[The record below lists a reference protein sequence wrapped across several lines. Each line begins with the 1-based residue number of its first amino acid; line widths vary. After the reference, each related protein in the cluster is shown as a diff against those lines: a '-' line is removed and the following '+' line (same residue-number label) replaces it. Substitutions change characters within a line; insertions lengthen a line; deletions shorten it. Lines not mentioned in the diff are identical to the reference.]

1 MPNIGI
7 GHSIGFSEEATWGTV
22 ESTVDNFLDAE
33 AGSLVVKHTSERIQG
48 EELLYRGI
56 LSSSVAKG
64 TEEVEGSLQFKLR
77 YGGGWA
83 LFLAQLNGIDP
94 TTAGAAPYTHT
105 FNLGA
110 SIASGNNLTKGISLF
125 ADREGMIGGAG
136 SRASA
141 YTGVRPTAFEIA
153 FEQNARAAATVEFI
167 GEALDSFVTRPT
179 VTLSSREFIVSPSS
193 AASPTNFLTWNG
205 TAYVV
210 KSASVKIEQEHERRR
225 NMQGSKL
232 LQPVPSGLM
241 KITGSF
247 TCEAP
252 ATGATS
258 GGAFYDDYNGKTLR
272 QLVITADGAT
282 PASAKLALT
291 LPRCL
296 ITASPEPEIAGA
308 GVVMTT
314 VEWEAYY
321 YASDAR
327 IGQLVLTT
335 DDSTA
340 WA

>member
-7 GHSIGFSEEATWGTV
+7 GHAIGFSEEATWGTV

-33 AGSLVVKHTSERIQG
+33 AGSLVVKHNSERIQG

-64 TEEVEGSLQFKLR
+64 TEIVEGTLQFNLR
-77 YGGGWA
+77 YGGGWP

-94 TTAGAAPYTHT
+94 TTAGAGPYTHT

-110 SIASGNNLTKGISLF
+110 SQASANNLTKGISLF
-125 ADREGMIGGAG
+125 ADREGMLGTAG
-136 SRASA
+136 SRAAA
-141 YTGVRPTAFEIA
+141 YTGVRPTGFGVA

-179 VTLSSREFIVSPSS
+179 VTVSSREFIVSPSS
-193 AASPTNFLTWNG
+193 AASPTAFLTWNG

-210 KSASVKIEQEHERRR
+210 KSASFKIEQEQEQRRHL
-225 NMQGSKL
+225 QGPKII
-232 LQPVPSGLM
+232 QPVPGGMM

-247 TCEAP
+247 SCEAP
-252 ATGATS
+252 STGATS
-258 GGAFYDDYNGKTLR
+258 GGAFYDDYNAKTLR
-272 QLVITADGAT
+272 QMVLTADGST
-282 PASAKLALT
+282 ASSKLALT

-296 ITASPEPEIAGA
+296 ITANPEPEIAGP
-308 GVVMTT
+308 GVVLTT
-314 VEWEAYY
+314 IEWEAYY
-321 YASDAR
+321 YATDAR
-327 IGQLVLTT
+327 FGQLVLTS